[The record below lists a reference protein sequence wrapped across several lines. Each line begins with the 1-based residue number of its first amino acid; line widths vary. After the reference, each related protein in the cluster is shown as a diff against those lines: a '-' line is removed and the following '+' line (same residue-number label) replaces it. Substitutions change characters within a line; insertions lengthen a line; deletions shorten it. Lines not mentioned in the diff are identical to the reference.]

1 MVDESVLVKAAIE
14 KAYRDRGGGFLAWA
28 KRHAPDEET
37 AEDDLKDAFIKAIA
51 NVSALSMVEDVA
63 AWIFSAGV
71 HVFHIFLIRITGWR
85 NQS

>member
-63 AWIFSAGV
+63 SARLRRRRV
-71 HVFHIFLIRITGWR
+71 TR
-85 NQS
+85 NGTAPSTL